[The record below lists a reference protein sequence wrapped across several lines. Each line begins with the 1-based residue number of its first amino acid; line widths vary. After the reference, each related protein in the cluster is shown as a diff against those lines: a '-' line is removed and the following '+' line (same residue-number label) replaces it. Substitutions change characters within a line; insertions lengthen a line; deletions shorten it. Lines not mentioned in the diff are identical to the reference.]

1 MINCSLDNNDF
12 IGRTPVYFDKHG
24 CDSDVLRIKTVSLS
38 KIFIFGLLAVFL
50 VVICEPAF
58 ALRESRL
65 WLPKKY
71 TYLMPRLISAAYT
84 AESSDDCVEVVDA
97 QLDVGRSTEEL
108 PLFRIICRN
117 AEGKTYIVRLSG
129 EPVSEATRQQA
140 AKDTEKANSVGVSVK
155 QWQHSQGSSR
165 TDSAK
170 GISKSVEELE
180 EDDPIDIDS
189 ILRDL
194 EKGDEVDK
202 MKELNGFEGIFEGI
216 EGIEI
221 VDEEED
227 QIAESETPK
236 IIEPIETEKG
246 WSICLNAVEKKT
258 VNMLNIKLHAEP
270 RPQAEFTAAGETIY
284 PVNFEAANALGAML
298 NYRASCK
305 VLSSGIVRVTIGTRK
320 QEAKT
325 AETLPHKVSAEKDS
339 QVQALPVLKEKDE
352 EKGEEKEIVV
362 PVSGHAPVESPPVKS
377 VSEQSDTNTTEDGWS
392 VIEE

>member
-1 MINCSLDNNDF
+1 MINCSLDNNNF
-12 IGRTPVYFDKHG
+12 ISRTPVYFDKHG
-24 CDSDVLRIKTVSLS
+24 CDSDVLRIKTVSPS
-38 KIFIFGLLAVFL
+38 KIFIFGFLAVFL

-71 TYLMPRLISAAYT
+71 TYLMPRLIGAAYT

-97 QLDVGRSTEEL
+97 QLDVGRSTKEL
-108 PLFRIICRN
+108 PMFRIICRN
-117 AEGKTYIVRLSG
+117 VEGRTYIVRLSG

-140 AKDTEKANSVGVSVK
+140 AKDAEKTNSAGVSVK
-155 QWQHSQGSSR
+155 QWQHSQGGSR
-165 TDSAK
+165 TNSAK
-170 GISKSVEELE
+170 EISKTVEELE
-180 EDDPIDIDS
+180 EDDAIDIDS

-202 MKELNGFEGIFEGI
+202 MNELNGFEGI

-221 VDEEED
+221 VDEDED
-227 QIAESETPK
+227 QSAESETPK
-236 IIEPIETEKG
+236 IIEPIEAEKG

-258 VNMLNIKLHAEP
+258 ANMLNVKLHAEP

-284 PVNFEAANALGAML
+284 PVDFEAANALGVML

-305 VLSSGIVRVTIGTRK
+305 VLSSGIVRVTIGTIK
-320 QEAKT
+320 QELKT
-325 AETLPHKVSAEKDS
+325 AEVLPDKSSTEKNS
-339 QVQALPVLKEKDE
+339 QVQALPVLNEKA
-352 EKGEEKEIVV
+352 EEKEVVV
-362 PVSGHAPVESPPVKS
+362 PASEHAPVQSAPVKS
-377 VSEQSDTNTTEDGWS
+377 VSEQSDTNTTEDGWN